1 VTKYKPYGNNINCL
15 LSVMMV
21 AHIPIN
27 LKLRWI
33 GVNKITISKRYC
45 IVEFDNGR
53 YIFINN
59 YYDYDDICKR
69 IKLELVGSFLL
80 PHDIVSEVMKSFKG
94 ESKTIKEII
103 KNFRVGT
110 GDQFH

>member
-1 VTKYKPYGNNINCL
+1 MTKYGPYGNNIHSL
-15 LSVMMV
+15 LGVMMV

-45 IVEFDNGR
+45 IVEFDNGC

-59 YYDYDDICKR
+59 YYDYDDICNQ
-69 IKLELVGSFLL
+69 IKWELVESFLL
-80 PHDIVSEVMKSFKG
+80 PHEIVSEAIKSFKD
-94 ESKTIKEII
+94 ESKMIKEII

-110 GDQFH
+110 GDQFQ

>member
-1 VTKYKPYGNNINCL
+1 
-15 LSVMMV
+15 M
-21 AHIPIN
+21 
-27 LKLRWI
+27 
-33 GVNKITISKRYC
+33 NKITISKRYF
-45 IVEFDNGR
+45 IIEFDDGR

-59 YYDYDDICKR
+59 YYDYDDICNR
-69 IKLELVGSFLL
+69 IESELVGSFLL
-80 PHDIVSEVMKSFKG
+80 PYEIVSDVIKSFKD